1 MMKIIGQLKDVQAF
15 SIEKGVEL
23 IHFKNNS
30 ILLNNEYIT
39 ENAPYYSFSDNYIF
53 FTKSDNSITKY
64 DFKKKIMLSHDD
76 SYYPVGDTK
85 NNEYLRSSD
94 DEYDKNN
101 NCFWSKTNI
110 ISMYT
115 NKIIFTTKNKY
126 SFYHCVLFK
135 GNYIY
140 TTPLNQGILTNLEI
154 NTETTLWQYSVAD
167 LGAEKVSKI
176 LGVFGQTLVVVCGY
190 SKEIERPNGQKN
202 TYPYEKIIGLNK
214 DTGQLLY
221 EVDGYE
227 LDGEYKLFG
236 PSSCSLF
243 VYNDGETILH
253 ALIGFYLTFD
263 TQTGETKT
271 LNIDVQ
277 AHDRG
282 ISAVKSASIDGESIG
297 FSAYDFKVGGFDSV
311 VGVFNTKTLKI
322 EDHYTYEE
330 ANNEGAFFGP
340 GQPKIHG
347 NKIYA
352 LDTKNTLHILERESD
367 ALNEQG

>member
-1 MMKIIGQLKDVQAF
+1 MKNRKISEIKNYQLVNGKLFLANVQR
-15 SIEKGVEL
+15 EV
-23 IHFKNNS
+23 FKEDKS
-30 ILLNNEYIT
+30 ILLNQFHFDVSSLMSIEDFLIIPISENLGNTFVFNTISNFGYKLKESWTFKKLISTVLDLQDLKSDFTSFHFRLYDLKKQEYIF
-39 ENAPYYSFSDNYIF
+39 EPELEFKSIDHLYSFQPNLF
-53 FTKSDNSITKY
+53 FSGND
-64 DFKKKIMLSHDD
+64 
-76 SYYPVGDTK
+76 
-85 NNEYLRSSD
+85 
-94 DEYDKNN
+94 
-101 NCFWSKTNI
+101 NI
-110 ISMYT
+110 IH
-115 NKIIFTTKNKY
+115 
-126 SFYHCVLFK
+126 SFHL
-135 GNYIY
+135 
-140 TTPLNQGILTNLEI
+140 P
-154 NTETTLWQYSVAD
+154 TETTLWQYSVAD

-176 LGVFGQTLVVVCGY
+176 LGVFGQVVVVVCDY

-263 TQTGETKT
+263 TQKGETKT

-282 ISAVKSASIDGESIG
+282 ISAVKSASIDGDGIG

-322 EDHYTYEE
+322 EEHYTYEE
-330 ANNEGAFFGP
+330 ANKEGAFFGP

-352 LDTKNTLHILERESD
+352 LDTKNTLHILEREE
-367 ALNEQG
+367 A